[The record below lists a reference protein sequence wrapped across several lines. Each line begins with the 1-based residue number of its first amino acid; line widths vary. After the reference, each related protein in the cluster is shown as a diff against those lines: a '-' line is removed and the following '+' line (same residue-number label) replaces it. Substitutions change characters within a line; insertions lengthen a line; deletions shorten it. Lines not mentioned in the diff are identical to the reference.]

1 VSPTLGASG
10 GAAEEARVAAGA
22 VRALG
27 CPSCGAAVALRAM
40 DWTQTV
46 ACASCAAVLDARDP
60 NLRVLREAARRRGPA
75 PLIPLGTRGEW
86 RGAAYDVIG
95 FQERAIGA
103 GGVSY
108 AWREYLLFNPYRGFR
123 YLTSTTA
130 TGTTS
135 SPCPRCR
142 SPRRACA
149 RRYATAAPRSA
160 TSRPRAPRPPG
171 CSASSRGRRAP
182 ATPVTAKDYVAP
194 PYVMS
199 AEEDRD
205 ETTWS
210 LGEYVDGAAV
220 WEAFG
225 LPGRPPAPR
234 GVYANQPSPHG
245 RSGSLWPLAA
255 LLLSLLF
262 AATVARYSTARDAVV
277 FEQGY
282 AYTPGSAA
290 VDDAGGPTA
299 FVTPSFDLPPGRFGG
314 AANVEVD
321 TEASLD
327 DNWMAVDYALVDEET
342 GRSYDLA
349 RDVSYYSGRDPE
361 DGSRWTEGGRR
372 DRARI
377 GPVPAGRY
385 FLRAEPSGGEAR
397 PGAGPVRWT
406 VTVRRDVP
414 SPALPLL
421 AALALLVPPVVGLAR
436 SAAFEVRRWAESDY
450 GAAAGEAAA
459 ALSDDE

>member
-1 VSPTLGASG
+1 MSPTLGASG

-60 NLRVLREAARRRGPA
+60 NLRILREAARRRGPA

-123 YLTSTTA
+123 YLTEYDGHWNDVVPVPALPEPAPGVRPSVRYRGATFRHFQTARAETTWVLGEFPWEA
-130 TGTTS
+130 
-135 SPCPRCR
+135 
-142 SPRRACA
+142 RAGDA
-149 RRYATAAPRSA
+149 
-160 TSRPRAPRPPG
+160 
-171 CSASSRGRRAP
+171 
-182 ATPVTAKDYVAP
+182 VTAKDYVAP